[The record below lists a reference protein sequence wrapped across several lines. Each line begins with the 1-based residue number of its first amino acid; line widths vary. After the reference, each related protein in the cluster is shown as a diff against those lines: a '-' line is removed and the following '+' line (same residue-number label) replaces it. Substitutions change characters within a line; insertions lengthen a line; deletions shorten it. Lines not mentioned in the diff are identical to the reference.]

1 MVVRLRGF
9 AAHQRFQCDASVVSR
24 TDTLLVVRTDD
35 GHVAELRPHL
45 AGSNLSPPHPFG
57 HEICTFTWDREY
69 IALAELH
76 EDEQGDIT
84 IVPLNYSWSDDWEYV
99 PPRP

>member
-35 GHVAELRPHL
+35 DHLAELRPRF
-45 AGSNLSPPHPFG
+45 AGSVLRPPYRFG
-57 HEICTFTWDREY
+57 HEICSFTWDGEY
-69 IALAELH
+69 IALAQLH

-84 IVPLNYSWSDDWEYV
+84 IVPQDHSWSDDYEHV